1 VFVHLNIKTSRSH
14 ETRISFIWKGNI
26 TIRPSKRA
34 EIEFIDRRLM
44 CTITVLWGCIVR
56 ENSKERKDIAQRKNS
71 LSFLPAMN
79 PQKSYESSDI
89 EMVPTQ
95 A

>member
-1 VFVHLNIKTSRSH
+1 
-14 ETRISFIWKGNI
+14 
-26 TIRPSKRA
+26 
-34 EIEFIDRRLM
+34 M

-56 ENSKERKDIAQRKNS
+56 ENSKERKDITQRKNS
-71 LSFLPAMN
+71 WSFLPAMN